1 MYGEFENASDTI
13 GQRLNRLLLAICD
26 TCRKLHAY
34 PGGMMVRSRTL
45 ARISAA
51 AFIAVG
57 WTGIA
62 AAAPAAAIFPFEI
75 FDTSGEAP
83 QPDLTE
89 RLAMATRVLSE
100 ALEKTGR
107 YSPVDLGPFGAEV
120 AATSPR
126 YRCGNCFLPV
136 ARQAGAA
143 FAIVPVVHKVSSLIS
158 SMDIWILDAS
168 SGADVAHLGGQIRG
182 DTAEAY
188 EHGVRFLVRNRL
200 PADDPPDNGAQSK

>member
-1 MYGEFENASDTI
+1 MRGEFGNAIGTI
-13 GQRLNRLLLAICD
+13 GQRLNRLLLAICG
-26 TCRKLHAY
+26 TCRKLHVYAEK
-34 PGGMMVRSRTL
+34 MMVPSAIL

-89 RLAMATRVLSE
+89 RLSMATRVLSE
-100 ALEKTGR
+100 ALKKTGR

-168 SGADVAHLGGQIRG
+168 NGADVAHLGGQIRG